1 MRDTWRLGGIS
12 EAGPRP
18 GSMLHTH
25 AELHFL
31 RTIRTENCDELWSV
45 NDVKTA
51 RHSPHLLTSLSQHQD
66 EESRGA
72 DGSQSMRCWDGG
84 TRLYTRGPLCS
95 AKTRPRPPLKPLS
108 SVGCTH
114 KRKMTGASPLSH
126 RERAGNGAEIRTD
139 LFSIW
144 YVWDWDNGG
153 AGVTC
158 EARVSVKRSGDSRP
172 HVRPTCPRPRI
183 ISTVSGS
190 RWH

>member
-1 MRDTWRLGGIS
+1 MGGMRDTRRPGGIS

-51 RHSPHLLTSLSQHQD
+51 RQSPHLLTSLSQHQD

-72 DGSQSMRCWDGG
+72 DGSESMRCWDGG

-144 YVWDWDNGG
+144 YVWVWDNGG
-153 AGVTC
+153 QLW
-158 EARVSVKRSGDSRP
+158 R
-172 HVRPTCPRPRI
+172 VRPG
-183 ISTVSGS
+183 SVSRDQDTAVPVS
-190 RWH
+190 DPPAPAPT

>member
-1 MRDTWRLGGIS
+1 MRDTRRPGGIS

-51 RHSPHLLTSLSQHQD
+51 RQSPHLLTSLSQHQD

-72 DGSQSMRCWDGG
+72 DGSESMRCWDGG

-144 YVWDWDNGG
+144 YVWVWGRCDVWGPGQCQEIRRQPSPCQTHLPPPPHNKH
-153 AGVTC
+153 
-158 EARVSVKRSGDSRP
+158 RVRV
-172 HVRPTCPRPRI
+172 
-183 ISTVSGS
+183 
-190 RWH
+190 